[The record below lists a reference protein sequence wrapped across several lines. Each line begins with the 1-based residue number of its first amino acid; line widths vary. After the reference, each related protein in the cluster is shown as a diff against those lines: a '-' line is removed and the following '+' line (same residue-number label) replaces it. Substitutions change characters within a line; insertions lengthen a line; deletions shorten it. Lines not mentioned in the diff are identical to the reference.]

1 VVGSTRSLYTSLRR
15 APSLSF
21 RCQSRR
27 PPRCRDMIVSV
38 GLERRSVRIKD
49 VRLFIERKYLY
60 ALLIDVTDSITY
72 GISKRRFKCPKE
84 QGQNL

>member
-1 VVGSTRSLYTSLRR
+1 MVGSTRSLYTSLRR
-15 APSLSF
+15 APSSSF

-27 PPRCRDMIVSV
+27 PPRCGGMILSI

-60 ALLIDVTDSITY
+60 ALQIDVADSITY
-72 GISKRRFKCPKE
+72 ATSERRLNASKE
-84 QGQNL
+84 QGQKR